1 MPPKKR
7 QSRGI
12 PAPPEDDTEARDEA
26 KRKTSPPPPPV
37 TVQPVSDKKPVTAM
51 ERRTLAG
58 SVEAGIEVGP
68 LQSGVTLKTGARCTW
83 VELRKAFS
91 KQWDAGLCSH
101 QKGCRA
107 GGLMDPV
114 TGKPSHMVCRKC
126 GYVCHASTKNSYY
139 LHVRSPECR
148 EDSKGEMDSKGPPKS
163 VSRVSRSGGDQDDP
177 PMGTAKD
184 VAKFMD
190 EVVPVLMSKSPM
202 GHKSAIEFITDYE
215 YYRPIVNFRLTTA
228 HIPQRHDA
236 WNAREVK
243 IADKMWSVIVAKVED
258 HMFFGLA
265 VDGGVDEVRSRYILV
280 MVVYVGGESF
290 ELPPV
295 YEASGRSLSS
305 SWRRTP

>member
-1 MPPKKR
+1 
-7 QSRGI
+7 
-12 PAPPEDDTEARDEA
+12 
-26 KRKTSPPPPPV
+26 
-37 TVQPVSDKKPVTAM
+37 
-51 ERRTLAG
+51 
-58 SVEAGIEVGP
+58 
-68 LQSGVTLKTGARCTW
+68 
-83 VELRKAFS
+83 
-91 KQWDAGLCSH
+91 
-101 QKGCRA
+101 
-107 GGLMDPV
+107 MDPV
-114 TGKPSHMVCRKC
+114 TGKTSHMVCRKC

-148 EDSKGEMDSKGPPKS
+148 EDSKGEPQKS

-177 PMGTAKD
+177 PMGTAND

-280 MVVYVGGESF
+280 MVVYVGGGI
-290 ELPPV
+290 V
-295 YEASGRSLSS
+295 RASACL
-305 SWRRTP
+305 